1 MDNRSEE
8 TTERPTLDAQVAY
21 RLGDRWRVER
31 VERADGSYALYF
43 SWPAETSAD
52 EPVMG
57 LKDADV

>member
-1 MDNRSEE
+1 MDNKTDE
-8 TTERPTLDAQVAY
+8 TTVRPTLDAPPIAEAM
-21 RLGDRWRVER
+21 RGLRVER
-31 VERADGSYALYF
+31 VDRVDGSYALYF